1 MRNSF
6 VDNLVATASKNKD
19 VYLLCGDLGYGV
31 LDKFAEQFP
40 DRFIN
45 VGIAEQNMIGMAAGL
60 AVSGKKVFTYS
71 IVNFAIARC
80 LEQIR
85 NDICYHDLDVTVV
98 AVGGGLPYGTHGYT
112 HLGVEDVSFVR
123 SLPNINTYIPADRYE
138 LKHAMAQILDAN
150 KPTYLRLARGGE
162 PDIHSA
168 AVTSNLIEVLPAQQ
182 INFIC
187 SGTVLQEA
195 CEAAKLL
202 KEKNIEVGIFS
213 LMSLGSQLAV
223 PIRQLA
229 TSTKV
234 LISVEE
240 HITYGGIGSFIAE
253 SISTLATHARLI
265 RCGIEH
271 INLSHTG
278 NHQFL
283 RKANSIDA
291 DSLVGLVK
299 GL

>member
-6 VDNLVATASKNKD
+6 VDNLVAAASCNKD
-19 VYLLCGDLGYGV
+19 IYLLCGDLGYGV

-40 DRFIN
+40 ERFIN
-45 VGIAEQNMIGMAAGL
+45 VGIAEQNMTGMAAGL
-60 AVSGKKVFTYS
+60 AMSGKKVFTYS

-85 NDICYHDLDVTVV
+85 NDICYHNLDVTIV

-112 HLGVEDVSFVR
+112 HLGVEDVSFIR

-138 LKHAMAQILDAN
+138 LKHAMAQILGAN

-162 PDIHSA
+162 ADIHNTA
-168 AVTSNLIEVLPAQQ
+168 ITSNLIAVLPEQK

-187 SGTVLQEA
+187 SGTVLEEA

-202 KEKNIEVGIFS
+202 KVKNIEVGILS
-213 LMSLGSQLAV
+213 LMSPDPQLASS
-223 PIRQLA
+223 IREISA
-229 TSTKV
+229 RTKA

-253 SISTLATHARLI
+253 SISSLGKHAKLV

-271 INLSHTG
+271 NKLNHTG
-278 NHQFL
+278 SQKFL
-283 RKANSIDA
+283 RKANNIDA
-291 DSLVGLVK
+291 ASLVKIVEYL
-299 GL
+299 